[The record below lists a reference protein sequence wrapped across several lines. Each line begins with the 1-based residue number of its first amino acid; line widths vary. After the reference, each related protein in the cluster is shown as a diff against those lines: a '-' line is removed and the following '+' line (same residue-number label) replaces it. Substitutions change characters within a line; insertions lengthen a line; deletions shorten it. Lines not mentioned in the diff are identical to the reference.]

1 MTNNFWEFIEESIGY
16 LLVLSILVDLG
27 LSGTWNRMYFTSGL
41 RLFLRR
47 IPVVLRH
54 SNIPLSSRFNTEFR
68 STWSS
73 SFAFKEVAP
82 NIYGFREKFFE
93 FRLIRSSPLMH
104 GMLFFDF
111 ANSQVVVKG
120 YADWSMLC
128 FSLIWL
134 GIAALIGI
142 TQFPESTLIALAFIA
157 FFMLVMGIL
166 YWIQYNRFTKVA
178 EFAAQ
183 AWARRRVLNE
193 SIMDA
198 VKRLGS

>member
-1 MTNNFWEFIEESIGY
+1 MDRPNPRRKILPYWLT
-16 LLVLSILVDLG
+16 LLISVVLSC
-27 LSGTWNRMYFTSGL
+27 
-41 RLFLRR
+41 
-47 IPVVLRH
+47 VLM
-54 SNIPLSSRFNTEFR
+54 NLITITFQDEIFGF
-68 STWSS
+68 WS
-73 SFAFKEVAP
+73 
-82 NIYGFREKFFE
+82 
-93 FRLIRSSPLMH
+93 
-104 GMLFFDF
+104 
-111 ANSQVVVKG
+111 
-120 YADWSMLC
+120 WTT
-128 FSLIWL
+128 
-134 GIAALIGI
+134 LIGI